1 MIDTLINGGP
11 VMVPIALLGFIS
23 IGIIIERFIYFH
35 VTGLPYDRFR
45 DRLLGT
51 LERNNVN
58 NINLRG
64 EIDSLLDTYT
74 ESLKKGKDTL
84 KKTSMLKVW
93 LMEQRWHRN
102 PYTKIALT
110 YLDTINAGE
119 RSREESLKRIGSEE
133 IERMER
139 NFKGLSAIS
148 HVSPLLGLLGTVTGI
163 IGAFAVISELGGQVD
178 VTALAGGIWEAML
191 TTAAGLV
198 VAIPSQLAFL
208 YFEKKVDIRANR
220 MSYII
225 TYLNE
230 QIFNICDDDK
240 SPSPTEKHEDELLIK
255 HAPSGETI

>member
-1 MIDTLINGGP
+1 MIDTIINGGP
-11 VMVPIALLGFIS
+11 VMIPIVILGFIS
-23 IGIIIERFIYFH
+23 IGIMIERAIYFYI
-35 VTGLPYDRFR
+35 TGLSYNQFKNK
-45 DRLLGT
+45 LLGF
-51 LERNNVN
+51 LERSTVEEV
-58 NINLRG
+58 NLRKG
-64 EIDSLLDTYT
+64 IDSHMETYH
-74 ESLKKGKDTL
+74 ESLKQGKNKP
-84 KKTSMLKVW
+84 KKKDMLKIW
-93 LMEQRWHRN
+93 LQKQRWHRN

-110 YLDTINAGE
+110 YLDNIHAGE
-119 RSREESLKRIGSEE
+119 RSRGEALKRIGSEE

-208 YFEKKVDIRANR
+208 FFEKKVDTRANR

-230 QIFNICDDDK
+230 RIFNICDDQENQSHADK
-240 SPSPTEKHEDELLIK
+240 QEEDLLIK